1 MEFRSGY
8 HPALPMTDPVN
19 DRLDTMQRIELASG
33 VEIELHPAGPVVRA
47 KAWLIDLL
55 WMGAAYAIGS
65 IAAGLIGALVGA
77 EGYSGLMALFMFFMS
92 WGYRVLYER
101 LKGATPGKKSCGLR
115 VVMTDGG
122 PVTWTAAIL
131 RNLLRVADFLPAA
144 YVTGL
149 MSCLLSRRFQRLGD
163 LVADTMVVYSHP
175 RAMAVSLMPDGAWTE
190 AVRPSVALTKE
201 ERVAVIRYN
210 ERLPMWSQGRREEL
224 AAQLEPLTGATG
236 AEGVRRLAGIGFWL
250 RDS

>member
-1 MEFRSGY
+1 MGLGSGY
-8 HPALPMTDPVN
+8 QRGFPMTDSRI
-19 DRLDTMQRIELASG
+19 DKLDTMQRIELASG

-55 WMGAAYAIGS
+55 WMAGAYAIGS
-65 IAAGLIGALVGA
+65 VAMGLIGALIGM
-77 EGYSGLMALFMFFMS
+77 EGYVGLMALFLFFMS

-101 LKGATPGKKSCGLR
+101 IKGATPGKKSCGLR

-144 YVTGL
+144 YLTGF

-163 LVADTMVVYSHP
+163 LVADTMVVYSNA
-175 RAMAVSLMPDGAWTE
+175 RGGSISLMPPGAWTE
-190 AVRPSVALTKE
+190 AVRPSVALTRE

-210 ERLPMWSQGRREEL
+210 ERLPMWSQERREEL

-236 AEGVRRLAGIGFWL
+236 AEGVRRLAGIGYWL